1 MEYMKMLKKFS
12 LVCEEYLNSLNNNV
26 EGIESIEEKKLVD
39 STGNLAEGLMY
50 GELKDVP
57 NEEDKYACVL
67 KVIDENT
74 FETLTQF
81 EVPVEIQRMENEIE
95 KLELVQDI
103 VKLVKPDR
111 GDGEKIVK
119 FLNRIE
125 TKAFT
130 LLETPVE
137 EFYPVDSVPWKNM

>member
-1 MEYMKMLKKFS
+1 MLKKFS